1 MISRGDLK
9 LHCCES
15 TLLLIDEAINLPGFD
30 EDVMRIASGF
40 AGGGGGWGMICGAV
54 SGSVMAMGLL
64 YGCEGNET
72 REVYEEKKMELRKKA
87 RKLMKAFEDEFGSVN
102 CMDLL
107 GIDRRTEEGRER
119 VKELHAQGVF
129 ICDTYIK
136 WSVGKTLEVISSA

>member
-15 TLLLIDEAINLPGFD
+15 TIIRIHNVKKLPGFD

-40 AGGGGGWGMICGAV
+40 AGGVGGWGMVCGAV

-64 YGCEGNET
+64 CGCEGTET
-72 REVYEEKKMELRKKA
+72 PNVYEEKRSELRLMSQ
-87 RKLMKAFEDEFGSVN
+87 KLMKAFEDEFGSVN

-107 GIDRRTEEGRER
+107 CVDRRTDEGKRQLEELRAR
-119 VKELHAQGVF
+119 GVLP
-129 ICDTYIK
+129 CDEYVE
-136 WSVGKTLEVISSA
+136 WSANKTLEILTS